1 MPGGNKV
8 GIRTSSIIT
17 TAQAV
22 TSSTTLVNATQL
34 VFSVLAGTTWFL
46 RFNIPFST
54 GAAGGAKFQI
64 IAPAAPTQFMASWQL
79 YLNGSPGTLAD
90 AAVQTTSASFANALA
105 SAGNSL
111 MTACAWI
118 VASAAGT
125 VGLQFAQNSSNG
137 TPVTL
142 LVGGTM
148 EVTQF

>member
-1 MPGGNKV
+1 MPGSKI
-8 GIRTSSIIT
+8 GIRTASIVT

-34 VFSVLAGTTWFL
+34 VFQAAAGTSWL
-46 RFNIPFST
+46 LNFNIPFST
-54 GAAGGAKFQI
+54 GATGGAKFQI
-64 IAPAAPTQFMASWQL
+64 IAPTTSQFEASLFL

-90 AAVQTTSASFANALA
+90 YTSQTTSTAFANALA
-105 SAGNSL
+105 SAGNSML
-111 MTACAWI
+111 KATAWI
-118 VASAAGT
+118 VTSAAGT

-137 TPVTL
+137 TPITL